1 MPICNLMTGSGF
13 ETEFLGELGMAWLG
27 MVLLF
32 FVIVVARRWLV
43 EEMGIGFSS
52 IGAFVGGYLTYVI
65 VVSLTC
71 AFRWAIL
78 GGIVGFIIGAYLIG
92 MFTGGEY

>member
-1 MPICNLMTGSGF
+1 MFCNLMTGKGFGF
-13 ETEFLGELGMAWLG
+13 EFFGQLGMVWLG

-32 FVIVVARRWLV
+32 FIIILARKWLG

-52 IGAFVGGYLTYVI
+52 IGAFAGGYIPYII
-65 VVSLTC
+65 VASITC
-71 AFRWAIL
+71 GFKWAIVA
-78 GGIVGFIIGAYLIG
+78 GVVGFITGAYLLG